1 MASNTIELLNKGME
15 CLKDNLGVVDAE
27 MFISIIIREKF
38 DYTSWQ
44 REYFDAMAPGQFGKE
59 AAEYAKDHQFKGNA
73 ERI

>member
-44 REYFDAMAPGQFGKE
+44 REYFDAMTPGQFGKE
-59 AAEYAKDHQFKGNA
+59 AAEYAKNHPFKGNA

>member
-59 AAEYAKDHQFKGNA
+59 SVHCKVRRSRA
-73 ERI
+73 

>member
-1 MASNTIELLNKGME
+1 MASNTIELLNKGRE

-44 REYFDAMAPGQFGKE
+44 REYFDAMAPGQFH
-59 AAEYAKDHQFKGNA
+59 D
-73 ERI
+73 

>member
-15 CLKDNLGVVDAE
+15 CLKDNLGVVDAD

-59 AAEYAKDHQFKGNA
+59 SVEYAKGHPFKGDA